1 MAFEEESDLTKTGY
15 IKIAKEKPVRPVNL
29 TWLNVFGAM
38 TIIFSIICVITA
50 YMHNFVSMGCSAAA
64 GLLVTWCGM
73 AFLWQSIRQMNDKIK
88 ALTTIIEKNPKSSK
102 ELREQLG
109 D

>member
-1 MAFEEESDLTKTGY
+1 MAFDKDTDLSKTGY
-15 IKIAKEKPVRPVNL
+15 IKIAREKPVRPINL

-38 TIIFSIICVITA
+38 NIIFSLVCVAAA
-50 YMHNFVSMGCSAAA
+50 YAQNFVSAGCAAAA

-73 AFLWQSIRQMNDKIK
+73 AFLWQAIRQMNDKID

-102 ELREQLG
+102 DMGL
-109 D
+109 